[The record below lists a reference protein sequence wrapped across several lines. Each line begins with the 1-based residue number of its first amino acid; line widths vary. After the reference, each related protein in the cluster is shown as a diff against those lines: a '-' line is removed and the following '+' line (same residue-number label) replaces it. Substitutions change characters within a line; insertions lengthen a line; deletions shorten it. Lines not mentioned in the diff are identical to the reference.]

1 MNKYIYKRYY
11 ITCGSKYFCG
21 TYIYQGCLYAI
32 WGDKF
37 NAKEYRKV
45 NSVSA
50 MKEKLERK
58 YILGDHENK
67 NIEIEIL
74 EREFY

>member
-1 MNKYIYKRYY
+1 MKKYIYKRYY
-11 ITCGSKYFCG
+11 ITCGNKYFCG
-21 TYIYQGCLYAI
+21 THTYQGYLYAV

-45 NSVSA
+45 DSVNA
-50 MKEKLERK
+50 MKEKLEHK
-58 YILGDHENK
+58 YILGDHEGK
-67 NIEIEIL
+67 DIKIESL

>member
-1 MNKYIYKRYY
+1 MKYIYKRYY
-11 ITCGSKYFCG
+11 ITCGNKYFCG
-21 TYIYQGCLYAI
+21 TYTYQGHLYAV

-37 NAKEYRKV
+37 NAKEYRKI
-45 NSVSA
+45 NSVNA
-50 MKEKLERK
+50 MKEKLYRK
-58 YILGDHENK
+58 YILGDHEDK